1 MRNSMTSK
9 AKFEA
14 NRANGR
20 RSAGPRTAAG
30 KARASRNALRHGL
43 NTPIEAD
50 HPQLAI
56 IEAWAL
62 RFCNSQSTP
71 TRHARAAAMAQAEL
85 SRVRAAKVTALR
97 LAAERIKAD
106 KRAPKAAL
114 TAQALI
120 ASLPDLLKLD
130 GYERKARSK
139 RDKAFRE
146 LIT

>member
-1 MRNSMTSK
+1 MTSK
-9 AKFEA
+9 ARIEA
-14 NRANGR
+14 NRANAR

-50 HPQLAI
+50 HRQRALI
-56 IEAWAL
+56 DAWTL
-62 RFCNSQSTP
+62 RFRNSPSTP
-71 TRHARAAAMAQAEL
+71 TRHARAAAIAQVEL
-85 SRVRAAKVTALR
+85 SRVRAAKATALR
-97 LAAERIKAD
+97 LAAEQVEAACAD
-106 KRAPKAAL
+106 KSAPKATL

-139 RDKAFRE
+139 RDKAFRA
-146 LIT
+146 LI

>member
-1 MRNSMTSK
+1 MTSK
-9 AKFEA
+9 AQIEA
-14 NRANGR
+14 NRANAR

-30 KARASRNALRHGL
+30 KARASSNALRHGL

-71 TRHARAAAMAQAEL
+71 TRHARAAALAQAEL
-85 SRVRAAKVTALR
+85 SRVRAAKATALR
-97 LAAERIKAD
+97 LAAERIEAAGAD
-106 KRAPKAAL
+106 KPAPKATL
-114 TAQALI
+114 TARALI

-130 GYERKARSK
+130 GYEQKARSK

>member
-1 MRNSMTSK
+1 MTSK
-9 AKFEA
+9 TQIEA
-14 NRANGR
+14 NRANAR

-62 RFCNSQSTP
+62 RFCDSQSTP
-71 TRHARAAAMAQAEL
+71 TRHARAAAAIAQVEL
-85 SRVRAAKVTALR
+85 SRVRAAKATALR
-97 LAAERIKAD
+97 LAAEQVEAACAD
-106 KRAPKAAL
+106 RSAPKATL

-139 RDKAFRE
+139 RDKAFRA

>member
-1 MRNSMTSK
+1 MTSK
-9 AKFEA
+9 AKIEA
-14 NRANGR
+14 NRANAR
-20 RSAGPRTAAG
+20 RSTGPRTAAG

-62 RFCNSQSTP
+62 RFCNSPSTP
-71 TRHARAAAMAQAEL
+71 ARHARAAAMAQAEL

-97 LAAERIKAD
+97 LAAERVEA
-106 KRAPKAAL
+106 APKAIL
-114 TAQALI
+114 TARALI

>member
-1 MRNSMTSK
+1 MTSK
-9 AKFEA
+9 AKIEA
-14 NRANGR
+14 NRANAR

-30 KARASRNALRHGL
+30 KATASRNALRHGL

-62 RFCNSQSTP
+62 RVCNHPSTP
-71 TRHARAAAMAQAEL
+71 TRHARAAAIAQAES
-85 SRVRAAKVTALR
+85 SRVRAAKATALR
-97 LAAERIKAD
+97 LAAEQVEAACAD
-106 KRAPKAAL
+106 KSAPKATL

-146 LIT
+146 PI